1 MISKKD
7 SRHAGV
13 LLHAKHAYM
22 PNNLGY
28 CGPDDRGKILQAIH
42 ESAVDERLL
51 GVLKNFE
58 AAYPFI
64 HLIGKST
71 ARDPF
76 DYSVT
81 EAYWIGNRLLHDV
94 SPTEFYE
101 FTHRGLQTKMR
112 SDESRKIF
120 SELNSQAIP
129 HHSFYVLSIWSRSER
144 ALNHPQMD
152 SRTSRSLEQLM
163 DNCRISWGRVIEAK
177 GRTLKVQHSPLK
189 ISDGKLALSSPVIK
203 KIEYD
208 AEVPSFRNLKA
219 GDHVSIHWNF
229 ACEVLTPQQLNNIK
243 KYTLSDVRA
252 ANRLARPH

>member
-1 MISKKD
+1 
-7 SRHAGV
+7 
-13 LLHAKHAYM
+13 M

-42 ESAVDERLL
+42 ESVVDERLL

-76 DYSVT
+76 DYDVT
-81 EAYWIGNRLLHDV
+81 EAYWIGNKLLHNV

-101 FTHRGLQTKMR
+101 FTHRGLQTKMPK
-112 SDESRKIF
+112 DESRKIF

-144 ALNHPQMD
+144 ALNHPEMD
-152 SRTSRSLEQLM
+152 SSTSRSLEQLM
-163 DNCRISWGRVIEAK
+163 DNCRISWGKVIEAK
-177 GRTLKVQHSPLK
+177 GTTLKVRCNPLK
-189 ISDGKLALSSPVIK
+189 ISDGKLALSTSVTK
-203 KIEYD
+203 KVQYD
-208 AEVPSFRNLKA
+208 PQVPSFRSLKA
-219 GDHVSIHWNF
+219 GDNVSIHWNF
-229 ACEVLTPQQLNNIK
+229 ACEVLTPEQLTNIK

-252 ANRLARPH
+252 ANRLARLS

>member
-1 MISKKD
+1 MTSKKD
-7 SRHAGV
+7 SRYAGV

-22 PNNLGY
+22 PNSLGY

-76 DYSVT
+76 DFEVT
-81 EAYWIGNRLLHDV
+81 EAYWIGNNLLHEV
-94 SPTEFYE
+94 SPSEFYE
-101 FTHRGLQTKMR
+101 FTHRGLQTKIPR
-112 SDESRKIF
+112 DSSRKIF

-129 HHSFYVLSIWSRSER
+129 HHSFYVLNIWARSER
-144 ALNHPQMD
+144 ALNHPEMD

-163 DNCRISWGRVIEAK
+163 DNCRISWGRVIEKK
-177 GRTLKVQHSPLK
+177 GTTLKVQYSPLK
-189 ISDGKLALSSPVIK
+189 ITDGMLALSSPITKRVQ
-203 KIEYD
+203 YD
-208 AEVPSFRNLKA
+208 SEVPSFLNLRP
-219 GDHVSIHWNF
+219 GDNVSIHWNF
-229 ACEVLTPQQLNNIK
+229 ACEVLTPRQLSNIK
-243 KYTLSDVRA
+243 KYTLSDITA
-252 ANRLARPH
+252 ANRLARVH